1 VAADE
6 PFLRQLYRSTRE
18 DELRIFGWTSE
29 QQDLFVDLQYRG
41 QSQTYSQAYPGGL
54 HQIVM
59 LAGEPIGR
67 LFTNDDE
74 SALLLVDISLLA
86 EHRNK
91 GIGQHLMRGLLSQ
104 ARSTNKPV
112 RLRVRKLNRARTLY
126 ERLGFRVT
134 GDNGIYYEMVWDS

>member
-1 VAADE
+1 
-6 PFLRQLYRSTRE
+6 
-18 DELRIFGWTSE
+18 
-29 QQDLFVDLQYRG
+29 
-41 QSQTYSQAYPGGL
+41 
-54 HQIVM
+54 M